1 MFFKR
6 QSIQKKM
13 MLSCLAVTLIP
24 LLILEVIFACMMQKQ
39 TYNDVVSSAAAFAST
54 AIPGAEMES
63 SLTIRIFIRKLLICM
78 YSKASRPVFW
88 AGMRK
93 SVA

>member
-39 TYNDVVSSAAAFAST
+39 TYNDVVNSAAAFADQLEDNYQNQLDT
-54 AIPGAEMES
+54 MEIIAESLQSFTPVEVYLS
-63 SLTIRIFIRKLLICM
+63 S
-78 YSKASRPVFW
+78 VF
-88 AGMRK
+88 
-93 SVA
+93 